1 MNKLRT
7 KRIICTHKE
16 VIKAPMEN
24 IFPLLC
30 PVEELKWIDNWQYQ
44 LVYSDSS
51 VNENNCIFRE
61 NMSGLILFDSPI
73 TITWITTLYDPDSHI
88 QFVLICGKMAVI
100 KFDIELRDQGNGS
113 SSIQFKFT
121 YTSLK
126 EDTVDET
133 TKGKLM
139 TILAFLTTS
148 LKYYCETGEILK
160 MS

>member
-73 TITWITTLYDPDSHI
+73 TITHL
-88 QFVLICGKMAVI
+88 L
-100 KFDIELRDQGNGS
+100 ELRDQGNGS

>member
-16 VIKAPMEN
+16 IIKARTDN

-30 PVEELKWIDNWQYQ
+30 PVEELKWIDNWKYQ

-61 NMSGLILFDSPI
+61 NMSGLILFDSPVN
-73 TITWITTLYDPDSHI
+73 ITWTTTLYEPNSRI
-88 QFVLICGKMAVI
+88 QFVLMCGEMAVI
-100 KFDIELRDQGNGS
+100 KFDIELQDQGNAS
-113 SSIQFKFT
+113 SSIQFMFT

-126 EDTVDET
+126 EDTVDKT
-133 TKGKLM
+133 IQGKLM
-139 TILAFLTTS
+139 TILTFLATS

>member
-73 TITWITTLYDPDSHI
+73 TITHLL
-88 QFVLICGKMAVI
+88 QLLK
-100 KFDIELRDQGNGS
+100 NS
-113 SSIQFKFT
+113 SAISGRC
-121 YTSLK
+121 LP
-126 EDTVDET
+126 
-133 TKGKLM
+133 
-139 TILAFLTTS
+139 
-148 LKYYCETGEILK
+148 
-160 MS
+160 

>member
-16 VIKAPMEN
+16 VIKAPMEK

-44 LVYSDSS
+44 LVYSESS

-73 TITWITTLYDPDSHI
+73 TITWITTLYDPDSRI
-88 QFVLICGKMAVI
+88 QFVLMCGEMAVI

-139 TILAFLTTS
+139 TILVFLTTS